1 MFNVGDL
8 VLLSDRQTKGLV
20 TKVERKLGHGHIYWV
35 LWGGGTHRPLLHS
48 QIAKVL

>member
-20 TKVERKLGHGHIYWV
+20 TKVEQRLGHGHIYWV
-35 LWGGGTHRPLLHS
+35 LWSGRSRPLLHS